1 VTAFRPIS
9 EAAHSW
15 SSDNTFYITLT
26 TVVAEV
32 AHWCNFFSWGAGQ
45 TCEQEVAG
53 SSSGQDN
60 IDTKQYNLALANPR

>member
-1 VTAFRPIS
+1 MTAFRPIS

-32 AHWCNFFSWGAGQ
+32 AQWCNGFSWGG
-45 TCEQEVAG
+45 TCDQEVAG

-60 IDTKQYNLALANPR
+60 TDSKQYNLVLANRR